1 MKPIRLP
8 FWQFSRDD
16 VCPTE
21 HVLADGDH
29 GREAAVALKRS
40 LRIEKKNMLF
50 IVQRPRLKARKKRL
64 TKQQLSPQG

>member
-21 HVLADGDH
+21 HVLAEGVSDTASPVGP
-29 GREAAVALKRS
+29 GREPPAGAPFAQLGFVKC
-40 LRIEKKNMLF
+40 M
-50 IVQRPRLKARKKRL
+50 
-64 TKQQLSPQG
+64 QQSEGWAPA